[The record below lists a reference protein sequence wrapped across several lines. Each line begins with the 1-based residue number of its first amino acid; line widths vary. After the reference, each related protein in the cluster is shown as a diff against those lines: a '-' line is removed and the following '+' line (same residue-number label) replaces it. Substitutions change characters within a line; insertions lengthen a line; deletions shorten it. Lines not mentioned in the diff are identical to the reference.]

1 MGAVGQVK
9 SLDGEIIQDN
19 HRGELY
25 KKYRSKF
32 NERAALF
39 QHVEVTSKA
48 RMVFNVVAGL
58 AITAGSGFFLHE
70 TQFAIPMIN
79 IMMGSG
85 VIAGLAKVGFAVKPL
100 LDQRSYRRTKIEM
113 DDLRAQINT
122 AFPDTIWKEAL
133 DTVDA
138 SNESPRVQM
147 SFIGDLPFAPEV
159 KGSPAE
165 PSRNEFRCLVGAS
178 PV

>member
-9 SLDGEIIQDN
+9 SLDGEIILDS
-19 HRGELY
+19 HRDELY

-32 NERAALF
+32 NKRAALF
-39 QHVEVTSKA
+39 QHAEVTSKA
-48 RMVFNVVAGL
+48 CMVFNVMAGL
-58 AITAGSGFFLHE
+58 ALVAGAGFVLHE
-70 TQFAIPMIN
+70 TQAAIPLMN
-79 IMMGSG
+79 MMMGCG
-85 VIAGLAKVGFAVKPL
+85 VVAGLAKVGFAVKPV
-100 LDQRSYRRTKIEM
+100 LDQRSYRRAKTEM

-133 DTVDA
+133 DTVDV

-159 KGSPAE
+159 KSSPAE
-165 PSRNEFRCLVGAS
+165 PSKNKFRCLVGVC